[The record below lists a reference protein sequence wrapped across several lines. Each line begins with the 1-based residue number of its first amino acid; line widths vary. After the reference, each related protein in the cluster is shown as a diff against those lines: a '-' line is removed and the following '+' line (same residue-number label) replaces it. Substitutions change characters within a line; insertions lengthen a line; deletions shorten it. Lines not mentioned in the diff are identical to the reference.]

1 MIGLLQRVSDARV
14 EVEGNVIG
22 AIQQGLLILVGV
34 ERDDTAT
41 QAKRLAERL
50 LGYRIFA
57 DENGRMNLNVQQI
70 NGGVLLV
77 PQFTLVADT
86 EQGNRPGFS
95 RAATPETGQLLFD
108 ELVAAVRQSGQSVA
122 TGRFGADMQ
131 VSLCNDGPVTISL
144 RVSSDGA

>member
-14 EVEGNVIG
+14 EVEGNIVG
-22 AIQQGLLILVGV
+22 AIQQGLLVLVGV

-57 DENGRMNLNVQQI
+57 DENGRMNLNVQQVK
-70 NGGVLLV
+70 GGVLLV

-86 EQGNRPGFS
+86 GQGNRPGFS
-95 RAATPETGQLLFD
+95 RAATPETGQVLFD
-108 ELVAAVRQSGQSVA
+108 ELVAAVRQSGQIVA